1 MAVWAKRTILFSTL
15 DAALAARKE
24 AAGAEAGS
32 LLNARFTTPDAF
44 VRDAWDVWGDAR
56 RVASAQ
62 ERLVLVRSLLEGQDA
77 LVCSGG
83 TAQLVARFVA
93 RCAGVTSFEEAVARS
108 AEGESVA
115 DSERALAPAERAVLR
130 FVASY
135 ERALDARGLVEL
147 GAAAA
152 HLRDVLPRQR
162 VSCVGAPDAAPA
174 VKRLLASLGC
184 AEFAADPKP
193 FALPVPAGEVEA
205 GLLVPAGATAS
216 AALIREE
223 VVRFVEERRTCGK
236 GASVVVC
243 APDPRA
249 LYEALAPSLAEAGV
263 VCEVACRVPFAETS
277 FGAAYECT
285 QQLANN
291 EDEWMRAAT
300 DFAHNPLTGM
310 SRFAAQGINAVLRGN
325 RLSTGV
331 EARSLLRDASPA
343 FALFETLAQGESRA
357 MLDALDA
364 IDVCV
369 GNARLSGV
377 AAESR
382 EHAAVDALRG
392 VVQAAA
398 GLGVG
403 ESACARVVRDL
414 SSSLSVS
421 LSARTAGENG
431 GCTARFASPTAAAS
445 LAPRGVDLLVVADAT
460 DAAFPAVAG
469 RSAFDALAA
478 KLGVGDDASP
488 LDDRRRLFASL
499 QAAARERFT
508 CVAPLRNAAQE
519 EAYPSFVLEE
529 YFDGLVRARKASGN
543 ADARTLD
550 AVTLGN
556 YAVPRFVAE
565 QARRQG
571 EEALVEGMG
580 QTFCKA
586 EGALSLDSAQRGRLR
601 ILDLCDFVSTVQE
614 NGRTLPVL
622 SPSAIEAYLAC
633 PYRWFVERRLR
644 LTELDEGFGALEFGS
659 FAHEV
664 LATFYDA
671 LAERGFTRV
680 PSDPEGFSAAEAVF
694 DEVFDQLLAAQP
706 RRSKDRLVPATE
718 TERVD
723 VARLRETL
731 RACVAR
737 LARFAPA
744 YDVLAH
750 EVAIASEDGIDY
762 AGARLVGRADR
773 VDVDRAAKRF
783 VVLDYKGSS
792 AGRAAGLPEDA
803 DLEAYELP
811 HKVQALM
818 YAQALRSTIDG
829 LACAGALYLGY
840 RAKTDGAFA
849 AGSYD
854 AAFDAAGFAK
864 GSSCVHMNFD
874 RFLDLVEER
883 VAPYLQRLMEGR
895 IEPSPA
901 SKASCGFCPVE
912 NCERRLA

>member
-1 MAVWAKRTILFSTL
+1 MAAWAKRTILFPTL

-24 AAGAEAGS
+24 AASAAAGS
-32 LLNARFTTPDAF
+32 LLDARFTTPDAF

-56 RVASAQ
+56 RVVSAQ
-62 ERLVLVRSLLEGQDA
+62 ERLVLVRSLLEGQNL

-83 TAQLVARFVA
+83 TAQLIARFVA
-93 RCAGVTSFEEAVARS
+93 RYAGVPSFKEAVARS
-108 AEGESVA
+108 AEGEYGA
-115 DSERALAPAERAVLR
+115 DSKRALAPAERAVLR
-130 FVASY
+130 FVANY
-135 ERALDARGLVEL
+135 ERALDARDLVEL
-147 GAAAA
+147 GAAAV
-152 HLRDVLPRQR
+152 LLEGVLPEQR

-174 VKRLLASLGC
+174 VKRLLASCGC
-184 AEFAADPKP
+184 AEFACDPKP
-193 FALPVPAGEVEA
+193 FALPLPAGEVEA

-223 VVRFVEERRTCGK
+223 VVRFIGKRRACGK

-249 LYEALAPSLAEAGV
+249 LYEALAPFLAEAGV
-263 VCEVACRVPFAETS
+263 ACEVACRVPFAETS
-277 FGAAYECT
+277 FGAAYECV
-285 QQLANN
+285 QRLANS

-300 DFAHNPLTGM
+300 DFAHNPLAGM
-310 SRFAAQGINAVLRGN
+310 SRFAAQGVNAALREN
-325 RLSTGV
+325 RLSTSV
-331 EARSLLRDASPA
+331 EACGLLRDASPA
-343 FALFETLAQGESRA
+343 FALFETLAQGESCA

-364 IDVCV
+364 INAYV
-369 GNARLSGV
+369 GNARLSG
-377 AAESR
+377 AAAGRR
-382 EHAAVDALRG
+382 EHAAVEELRG

-398 GLGVG
+398 GLGFG
-403 ESACARVVRDL
+403 ESACARVARDL
-414 SSSLSVS
+414 SSSLGVS
-421 LSARTAGENG
+421 LSARTVGESD
-431 GCTARFASPTAAAS
+431 GCTVRFASPANAAS
-445 LAPRGVDLLVVADAT
+445 LAPRSVDLLVVADAT
-460 DAAFPAVAG
+460 DAAFPAAAG

-529 YFDGLVRARKASGN
+529 YFDGLVRARKASGSV
-543 ADARTLD
+543 DARMLD
-550 AVTLGN
+550 AVSLGN

-580 QTFCKA
+580 QTFCEA

-601 ILDLCDFVSTVQE
+601 ALDLRDFVSTVQE

-659 FAHEV
+659 FAHEA
-664 LATFYDA
+664 LAAFYDA
-671 LAERGFTRV
+671 LAERGFARV
-680 PSDPEGFSAAEAVF
+680 PSDPEGLSSAEAVF
-694 DEVFDQLLAAQP
+694 DEVFDRLLAAQP
-706 RRSKDRLVPATE
+706 RRSKDRLVPATK

-723 VARLRETL
+723 VARLHETL

-737 LARFAPA
+737 LARFAPG

-750 EVAIASEDGIDY
+750 EVVIASEDGVDY
-762 AGARLVGRADR
+762 AGARLNGRADR

-792 AGRAAGLPEDA
+792 ADRAAGLPEDA
-803 DLEAYELP
+803 DLESYELP
-811 HKVQALM
+811 RKIQALV
-818 YAQALRSTIDG
+818 YAQALRGTLDG

-883 VAPYLQRLMEGR
+883 VAPSVQSLMEGR
-895 IEPSPA
+895 IEPVPA
-901 SKASCGFCPVE
+901 DKAACGFCPVE
-912 NCERRLA
+912 NCVRRLA